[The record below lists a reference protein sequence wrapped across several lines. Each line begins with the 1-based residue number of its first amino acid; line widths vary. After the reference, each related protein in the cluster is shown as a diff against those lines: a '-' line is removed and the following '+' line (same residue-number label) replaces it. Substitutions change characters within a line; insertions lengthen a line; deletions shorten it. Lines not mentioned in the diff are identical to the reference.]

1 MRGLHPATASRA
13 GPVAGVPPRSAR
25 YRARARCG
33 GMNSVQWFIS
43 ILTGEALA
51 ALVGVLFVGAKYG
64 NSGGRKP

>member
-1 MRGLHPATASRA
+1 
-13 GPVAGVPPRSAR
+13 
-25 YRARARCG
+25 
-33 GMNSVQWFIS
+33 MNSVQWFIS